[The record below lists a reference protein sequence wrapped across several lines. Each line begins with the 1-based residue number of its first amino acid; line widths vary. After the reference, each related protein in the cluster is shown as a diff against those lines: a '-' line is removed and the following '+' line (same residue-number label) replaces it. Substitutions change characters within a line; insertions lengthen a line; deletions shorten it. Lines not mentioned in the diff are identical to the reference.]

1 MTASI
6 FVGLSTIDVVYEVDE
21 FPSAN
26 SKVVAQ
32 SQNVCVGGPATNAS
46 ITFALLGGSPTLVT
60 TIGRHAMASVVRT
73 ELQRHSVQAIDLNP
87 EFNEAPAISSVSVD
101 GNGNRNVVSAN
112 ATRVT
117 ALHAEVDPKVC
128 EQASVLLVDGH
139 HMQACQAW
147 AKAAKTRGT
156 QVVLDAGSWKEGT
169 EELLKNV
176 DTAICS
182 ADFLPPKCATGDDV
196 NNYLKNAGVKSI
208 AITKGAAPIRFV
220 SGHIEGTMQVPQVQ
234 VVDTTGAGDVFHGA
248 FCYFAASGSGFV
260 EALAESA
267 KVAAESCR
275 YRGTTEWAKAL
286 TGSGG

>member
-21 FPSAN
+21 FPSTN
-26 SKVVAQ
+26 SKAVAHN
-32 SQNVCVGGPATNAS
+32 QNVCVGGPATNAS

-60 TIGRHAMASVVRT
+60 TMGRHAMASVVRT
-73 ELQRHSVQAIDLNP
+73 ELQKHSVQAIDLNP
-87 EFNEAPAISSVSVD
+87 DFSEAPAISSVSVD
-101 GNGNRNVVSAN
+101 NKGNRNVVSTN

-128 EQASVLLVDGH
+128 DQASVLLVDGH

-156 QVVLDAGSWKEGT
+156 QVVLDAGSWKDGT

-196 NNYLKNAGVKSI
+196 SNYLKEAGVKSI
-208 AITKGAAPIRFV
+208 AITKGAEPIRFV
-220 SGHIEGTMQVPQVQ
+220 SGHIEGTMQVPQVH
-234 VVDTTGAGDVFHGA
+234 VVDTSGAGDVFHGA
-248 FCYFAASGSGFV
+248 FCYFSASGSGFV

-275 YRGTTEWAKAL
+275 YRGTTAWAKAL
-286 TGSGG
+286 AGNEG

>member
-21 FPSAN
+21 FPLTN
-26 SKVVAQ
+26 SKAVAH

-87 EFNEAPAISSVSVD
+87 DFNEAPAISSVSVD
-101 GNGNRNVVSAN
+101 NKGNRNVVSTN
-112 ATRVT
+112 ATRET
-117 ALHAEVDPKVC
+117 ALHAEVDPKVY

-156 QVVLDAGSWKEGT
+156 QVVLDAGSWKDGT

-196 NNYLKNAGVKSI
+196 NNYLKGAGVKSI
-208 AITKGAAPIRFV
+208 AITKGAEPIRFV
-220 SGHIEGTMQVPQVQ
+220 SGLIEGTMQVPQVQ
-234 VVDTTGAGDVFHGA
+234 VVDTSGAGDVFHGA

-267 KVAAESCR
+267 KVASESCR
-275 YRGTTEWAKAL
+275 YRGTTAWAKAL
-286 TGSGG
+286 AGNEG